1 MGFMLGGTKVGKTI
15 MVRKDPGSVD
25 KLVPEYIGGT
35 MSEFIDYT
43 GELSTVNA
51 SAFSG
56 FSSLSNVILNGTN
69 TIGSYAFSGC
79 SSLEKVQLSIC
90 NKIDNYAF
98 YRCYSLNEIKGTE
111 NITYIGSSAFQQ
123 CSNLSIFNI
132 TSKISYIGSSA
143 FQSCY
148 KLEGTVDL
156 RGLSVINSGAFSA
169 CSNISNV
176 LFGSMVSDPG
186 YFTFCGCSNLYSLNL
201 PSNITQIGSGAF
213 VNCKGL
219 QNVNLSYV
227 TSNIYGQAFKGCD
240 LRVIDIG
247 ENLKSISWAAFAE
260 NYNTSIINFNAK
272 SLYLSCG
279 IYSSQSGSNMAF
291 GYVGQS
297 RSNGCVLN
305 VGSNCSGIT
314 GSLFQYANITKI
326 NYNAPSVAFYNS
338 CFYKCENIKE
348 VHITDVN
355 KWASGYFSGVYATP
369 FYSRMGCLYVN
380 GSVLSSANI
389 GSNFS
394 SIRAYTFTGCDK
406 LETVNL
412 SSNIILISSYA
423 FAYCASLRSINLNY
437 ITSMGASAFYKCTSL
452 KSISLPE
459 GFTSIPLYAF
469 GACYNLKSINLPTT
483 VTTIGQYAFEDCN
496 QLETVTIPATVASI
510 EYGAFQNCNKV
521 VAVYDLRATPIST
534 ASAIGLDSSVAVY
547 TSTATHS
554 GIYSSNNYKVYY
566 DSSSSTYKW
575 YGYEGTSTT
584 LAFPNSITVNGTT
597 VSPSSI
603 YKWAFAYQNQFNKIS
618 IPSTI
623 TKLEQ
628 YAFVGMGNVSSIHYD
643 GNISYVGY
651 ITPFANVGSNV
662 GSCYLSTGPN
672 ASMLADGLFARA
684 SITEAYLTS
693 NITMI
698 SGSAF
703 GSCARLSSIR
713 IPNTTSYIST
723 SAFAGCT
730 NLKNIT
736 IEAGNPYYSAY
747 YTNLVD
753 NQTNTLLKGFNSSIP
768 STLKVIGQ
776 EAFDSCEN
784 LTEITIPDSVT
795 SIGSYAFWNCP
806 NLERV
811 VLGSGVQ
818 TLNRFAFGSCSALQ
832 EVDFTKA
839 SNLTLL
845 GDSVFSSC
853 YSITNFDMMKC
864 TKLSSIA
871 SYAFYRLSMQ
881 NVSLNGTNLQIGSYA
896 FGSCSNLET
905 ITLSGTISNIY
916 YGAFSSCRYVT
927 EINIDAT
934 FASTSL
940 PSSIFYSVGYMAG
953 TTTVNIG
960 SPTIPTYLFASC
972 TAIDRINMKSTVTN
986 ICSSAFYNC
995 YSASIYFDKHTFVPT
1010 LSASNAFYNTKSI
1023 YVPASLYASWIAA
1036 TNWANISTKIAS
1048 I

>member
-1 MGFMLGGTKVGKTI
+1 
-15 MVRKDPGSVD
+15 
-25 KLVPEYIGGT
+25 
-35 MSEFIDYT
+35 
-43 GELSTVNA
+43 
-51 SAFSG
+51 
-56 FSSLSNVILNGTN
+56 
-69 TIGSYAFSGC
+69 
-79 SSLEKVQLSIC
+79 
-90 NKIDNYAF
+90 
-98 YRCYSLNEIKGTE
+98 
-111 NITYIGSSAFQQ
+111 
-123 CSNLSIFNI
+123 
-132 TSKISYIGSSA
+132 
-143 FQSCY
+143 
-148 KLEGTVDL
+148 
-156 RGLSVINSGAFSA
+156 
-169 CSNISNV
+169 
-176 LFGSMVSDPG
+176 
-186 YFTFCGCSNLYSLNL
+186 
-201 PSNITQIGSGAF
+201 
-213 VNCKGL
+213 
-219 QNVNLSYV
+219 
-227 TSNIYGQAFKGCD
+227 
-240 LRVIDIG
+240 
-247 ENLKSISWAAFAE
+247 
-260 NYNTSIINFNAK
+260 
-272 SLYLSCG
+272 
-279 IYSSQSGSNMAF
+279 
-291 GYVGQS
+291 
-297 RSNGCVLN
+297 
-305 VGSNCSGIT
+305 
-314 GSLFQYANITKI
+314 
-326 NYNAPSVAFYNS
+326 
-338 CFYKCENIKE
+338 
-348 VHITDVN
+348 
-355 KWASGYFSGVYATP
+355 
-369 FYSRMGCLYVN
+369 
-380 GSVLSSANI
+380 
-389 GSNFS
+389 
-394 SIRAYTFTGCDK
+394 
-406 LETVNL
+406 
-412 SSNIILISSYA
+412 
-423 FAYCASLRSINLNY
+423 
-437 ITSMGASAFYKCTSL
+437 
-452 KSISLPE
+452 
-459 GFTSIPLYAF
+459 
-469 GACYNLKSINLPTT
+469 
-483 VTTIGQYAFEDCN
+483 
-496 QLETVTIPATVASI
+496 
-510 EYGAFQNCNKV
+510 
-521 VAVYDLRATPIST
+521 
-534 ASAIGLDSSVAVY
+534 
-547 TSTATHS
+547 
-554 GIYSSNNYKVYY
+554 
-566 DSSSSTYKW
+566 
-575 YGYEGTSTT
+575 
-584 LAFPNSITVNGTT
+584 
-597 VSPSSI
+597 
-603 YKWAFAYQNQFNKIS
+603 
-618 IPSTI
+618 
-623 TKLEQ
+623 
-628 YAFVGMGNVSSIHYD
+628 MGNVSSIHYD